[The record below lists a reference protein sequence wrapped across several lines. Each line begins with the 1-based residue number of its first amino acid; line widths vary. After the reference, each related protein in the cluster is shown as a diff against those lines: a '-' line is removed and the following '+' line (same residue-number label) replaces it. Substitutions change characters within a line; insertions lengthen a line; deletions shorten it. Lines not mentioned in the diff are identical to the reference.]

1 MRLLWSLPKA
11 APALLRHFAAYV
23 DLASLDLARASREF
37 AAEFVAS
44 AVIAVCALFAL
55 LMGCLVVVACTWDT
69 RYRVAAIAWMAG
81 GFSAGAIAAAVYR
94 SGVVRKKSR
103 MLDSVRT
110 QWQEDRVLLEG
121 ILASSDQD

>member
-37 AAEFVAS
+37 AVDFVAC
-44 AVIAVCALFAL
+44 AIIAICALFAL
-55 LMGCLVVVACTWDT
+55 LMGCLLVVACTWDT
-69 RYRVAAIAWMAG
+69 PQRVSAIAWMTGGFLVAAIAVAL
-81 GFSAGAIAAAVYR
+81 YR
-94 SGVVRKKSR
+94 SSAARTKSR
-103 MLDSVRT
+103 MLDSVRR
-110 QWQEDRVLLEG
+110 QWHEDRVLLEH